1 MPMGRYSAIIRISKL
16 PDLDYAAI
24 LDLKSKYKRSDIKL
38 KEGKQTAEFNISA
51 DDAVALRAS
60 VNAVMRGVEIIENAY
75 RAKIN

>member
-1 MPMGRYSAIIRISKL
+1 MGRYSAIIRISKM
-16 PDLDYAAI
+16 PSLDYAAI

-75 RAKIN
+75 RAKINR